1 MKWARIGK
9 WLGLIVAIIP
19 QIIQIIG
26 TLTNNG
32 TPPMPQEVANGASFI
47 GGSVFA
53 AGMGKESAD
62 NLNLTKLNVAAEPH
76 SIPLSEQPAAVKK
89 MEAGEKV

>member
-9 WLGLIVAIIP
+9 WLGIIVAIIP

-32 TPPMPQEVANGASFI
+32 TPPMDQDAVNGASLV
-47 GGSVFA
+47 GGGIFG

-62 NLNLTKLNVAAEPH
+62 NLALTKLNVAAEPH
-76 SIPLSEQPAAVKK
+76 SIPLAEQPAAVKK

>member
-32 TPPMPQEVANGASFI
+32 NPPMPQDVANGASLV
-47 GGSVFA
+47 GGAVFG

-62 NLNLTKLNVAAEPH
+62 NLALTKLTVATAPNA
-76 SIPLSEQPAAVKK
+76 IPVEKQDAAVKK